1 MIGSLVV
8 LPQMVPEHDDPIS
21 SDDVV
26 GLVETAVDDDPV
38 VIEDVVPDDPLDDVV
53 EAASL
58 LHEGV
63 SPLHLA

>member
-1 MIGSLVV
+1 MGSLVV

-38 VIEDVVPDDPLDDVV
+38 DNEDVVSDDPLDDVV

>member
-1 MIGSLVV
+1 MGSLVV
-8 LPQMVPEHDDPIS
+8 LPHIVPEHDDPIS

-38 VIEDVVPDDPLDDVV
+38 VIEDVVPDDPLDDV